1 MVRATASLPSPFSHP
16 VSCFGELTLPFH
28 ENGREKNAL
37 SSRCRLAVARI
48 FSVLTFIDL
57 PIIGRRGAEETH
69 AMTFHDP
76 EDARRWRRRLK
87 RQREYQR
94 KYRERLIAE
103 RTPERADIA
112 MACLEACMTISRH
125 EFAQLGQL
133 ARAIV
138 DRLAR
143 RGFDREHSIERIQ
156 LIAAKLQDRA
166 RREAED

>member
-1 MVRATASLPSPFSHP
+1 
-16 VSCFGELTLPFH
+16 VSCLGELTSPFH
-28 ENGREKNAL
+28 ENEREKNAL
-37 SSRCRLAVARI
+37 SSRWQFGAARI
-48 FSVLTFIDL
+48 FSVLTFIDM
-57 PIIGRRGAEETH
+57 PIIRRRGAEETR

-125 EFAQLGQL
+125 EFAQLGRL
-133 ARAIV
+133 ASAIV
-138 DRLAR
+138 DRLVS
-143 RGFDREHSIERIQ
+143 RGFHRVHSIERIQ
-156 LIAAKLQDRA
+156 QIAAKLKDRA